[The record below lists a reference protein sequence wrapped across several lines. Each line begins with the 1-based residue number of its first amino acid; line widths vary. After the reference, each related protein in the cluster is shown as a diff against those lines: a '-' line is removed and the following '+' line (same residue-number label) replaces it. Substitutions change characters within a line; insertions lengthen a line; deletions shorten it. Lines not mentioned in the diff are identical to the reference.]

1 MPCPICGGDSLLL
14 NFVSSYLALSY
25 LTFAILVTLGAL
37 QFVATH
43 QGWQG
48 LSLLDCSGRKAV
60 GYALSVTLVVA
71 GYVWFFLTRREIFSP
86 GPAGAELM
94 VLFSAASF
102 ISLSVSLMAASIR
115 GSRSPAVSAKVLG
128 STLVVQPVC
137 HAQVSGLL
145 IVPPYSD
152 GPVPAVCG
160 VPGPGMAAETLSL
173 IAARLAE
180 ENIATLAIDLAEK
193 TPGYPEILALFPAA
207 LSYLTSHPGINP
219 DRLGALGFD
228 LGGDVA
234 IRAASG
240 DRQIAA
246 VAALAPLWKE
256 AATRTGLTMLREM
269 SYWQALQYSRQ
280 YGRAAVLRQ
289 LDSVGSL
296 PALTPRPVLFL
307 YGERDGVVSLDRV
320 RALATGVGERGTLR
334 VIREAGH
341 LDLLT
346 QGATA
351 FVVAQWFKE
360 NL

>member
-1 MPCPICGGDSLLL
+1 ML
-14 NFVSSYLALSY
+14 NFVSTYLALSY
-25 LTFAILVTLGAL
+25 LAFAILVTLGAL
-37 QFVATH
+37 QFAVTH
-43 QGWQG
+43 QELRG
-48 LSLLDCSGRKAV
+48 LSLFDYSGRKTT
-60 GYALSVTLVVA
+60 GYMLGVTLVII
-71 GYVWFFLTRREIFSP
+71 GYTWFFLTRREIFSP

-94 VLFSAASF
+94 VLFG
-102 ISLSVSLMAASIR
+102 AASIVSLLLSLVAASVR
-115 GSRSPAVSAKVLG
+115 RPRSPAVSAKVLG
-128 STLVVQPVC
+128 STLGVQPVH

-145 IVPPYSD
+145 VLPPHGD
-152 GPVPAVCG
+152 GPVPAVCA
-160 VPGPGMAAETLSL
+160 VPGPGMVSETLSL

-180 ENIATLAIDLAEK
+180 EGIATFAIDLAEK
-193 TPGYPEILALFPAA
+193 TLGYPEILALFPSA
-207 LSYLTSHPGINP
+207 LSYLTSHPRIDP

-234 IRAASG
+234 IRAASS

-246 VAALAPLWKE
+246 VAALAPLWE
-256 AATRTGLTMLREM
+256 DAATRTGLGMLREM

-280 YGRAAVLRQ
+280 HGRAAVLRQ

-296 PALTPRPVLFL
+296 PALVPRPVLFL
-307 YGERDGVVSLDRV
+307 YGERDGVVLLDRA
-320 RALATGVGERGTLR
+320 RALTTSTGERGTLR